1 MHHIF
6 VVSGLI
12 NSILSWG
19 FFKPLARINYL
30 TYLLHVGVLQ
40 LVLYS
45 ATYSIEFTDIIAVS
59 VTTLVVY
66 TIKLENKMFP
76 RCIELLLCR
85 LRYDYL
91 RRRLRRSP
99 HGGVAFHRSGKTPS
113 RRWVRQ
119 KCSFK
124 KKFLPLCSPKKNCLQ
139 TTDLLP
145 CRPPQSARTGCQKTR
160 HVFTA
165 SFQEWLLP
173 LFLLNRC
180 FEPEA
185 PKEGGG
191 RGRQRSQQRFQ
202 RRKSEWRGRKKVPP
216 GNSCRL
222 GKFSLTFRFSVF
234 FSAARLWRAQRVLQ
248 VRQHRRH
255 PGPEVRRTQDI
266 PLAKGLRFPPLS
278 SFK

>member
-124 KKFLPLCSPKKNCLQ
+124 KVFAALFAKKPACKPPTSFLAGLRKAPERDAKKPG
-139 TTDLLP
+139 TY
-145 CRPPQSARTGCQKTR
+145 
-160 HVFTA
+160 
-165 SFQEWLLP
+165 
-173 LFLLNRC
+173 
-180 FEPEA
+180 
-185 PKEGGG
+185 
-191 RGRQRSQQRFQ
+191 SQQVFKNGSSPSSSSTGASSQ
-202 RRKSEWRGRKKVPP
+202 KPPRREEDEGDSGVSSAFKDGKVSGEGEKKSHRETLAGLA
-216 GNSCRL
+216 N
-222 GKFSLTFRFSVF
+222 FR
-234 FSAARLWRAQRVLQ
+234 
-248 VRQHRRH
+248 
-255 PGPEVRRTQDI
+255 
-266 PLAKGLRFPPLS
+266 
-278 SFK
+278 

>member
-124 KKFLPLCSPKKNCLQ
+124 KVFAALFAKKKLPANHRPPSLQASAKRPNGMPKNQARIHSKFSRMAPPPLRPQPVLRARSPK
-139 TTDLLP
+139 
-145 CRPPQSARTGCQKTR
+145 
-160 HVFTA
+160 
-165 SFQEWLLP
+165 
-173 LFLLNRC
+173 
-180 FEPEA
+180 
-185 PKEGGG
+185 GG
-191 RGRQRSQQRFQ
+191 R
-202 RRKSEWRGRKKVPP
+202 RRTRATAE
-216 GNSCRL
+216 
-222 GKFSLTFRFSVF
+222 
-234 FSAARLWRAQRVLQ
+234 SAA
-248 VRQHRRH
+248 
-255 PGPEVRRTQDI
+255 
-266 PLAKGLRFPPLS
+266 LS
-278 SFK
+278 KTEK